1 MVKYGIKWKG
11 ELYMSEDKFYFGTES
26 DNMDINEYIKRIN
39 EISKYYFEE
48 CEKYKNR
55 FYTCCFVR
63 IVASAIIPVI
73 SLASVINWSTI
84 TVSILACAISISE
97 AYINV
102 TRAYEK
108 WTKYRDTCNLLWIEQ
123 RRFSVRAS
131 VYSDDSTR
139 EKLFIDNCETIM
151 LEEMGEWRNY
161 IERAKEMGK

>member
-1 MVKYGIKWKG
+1 MVEYVIIQKG
-11 ELYMSEDKFYFGTES
+11 ELHMSEDKFYFGTES

-48 CEKYKNR
+48 CEKYKNQ
-55 FYTCCFVR
+55 FYTCCFIR

-84 TVSILACAISISE
+84 IVSILACSISISE
-97 AYINV
+97 AYVNV

-131 VYSDDSTR
+131 IYSDDSTR

>member
-1 MVKYGIKWKG
+1 MQINQKR
-11 ELYMSEDKFYFGTES
+11 KFERVLRKMIIS
-26 DNMDINEYIKRIN
+26 IDICR
-39 EISKYYFEE
+39 
-48 CEKYKNR
+48 KYKNR